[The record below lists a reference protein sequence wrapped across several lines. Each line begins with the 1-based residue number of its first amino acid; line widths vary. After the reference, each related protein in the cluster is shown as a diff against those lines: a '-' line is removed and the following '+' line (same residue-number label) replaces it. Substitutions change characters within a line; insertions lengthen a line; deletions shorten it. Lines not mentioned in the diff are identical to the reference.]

1 MAETGSRWR
10 ARVHVIAV
18 GKIREPHA
26 AVASRYED
34 RIDDR
39 VGLRVDEVAAEPLQ
53 HGLDQVARREADRIR
68 ARLPDGA
75 YLVAMDP
82 AGRVPAS
89 SEALAKWLERRL
101 EQSGPTVFLIGGASG
116 LAPDLLAEAD
126 ERMSL
131 SPLTLPHQLARAVL
145 AEQLYRALAQTN
157 LAPTRHSQSER

>member
-1 MAETGSRWR
+1 MGETGSQRR
-10 ARVHVIAV
+10 ARVHFIAV
-18 GKIREPHA
+18 GKIKEPHA

-34 RIDDR
+34 RINER

-68 ARLPDGA
+68 GRLPDGA

-101 EQSGPTVFLIGGASG
+101 EQPGPTVFLIGGASG
-116 LAPDLLAEAD
+116 LAPDLLAQAD

-145 AEQLYRALAQTN
+145 AEQLYRALA
-157 LAPTRHSQSER
+157 AIAGHPYAH